1 MPFASYHK
9 QQSRVYPSIS
19 NRAEW
24 RRHEKAHASRVGV
37 QEGGVEDGADGEQA
51 NEHLD
56 IQEGRL
62 NRWKWKG
69 WEPLNGTAPLFP
81 LLSL

>member
-1 MPFASYHK
+1 
-9 QQSRVYPSIS
+9 
-19 NRAEW
+19 
-24 RRHEKAHASRVGV
+24 VGV

-56 IQEGRL
+56 VQEGGL